1 MYLQGQ
7 MSTSIVRNPFW
18 LVSYN
23 QTTQINYLL
32 IYNRLLFTVCPKKM
46 SWTKEFVYLKYVR
59 VRHVPIKK
67 IIKPILVFLPDS
79 LYTSKIM

>member
-32 IYNRLLFTVCPKKM
+32 IYNSLLFTVCPKNVVDKGINPYM
-46 SWTKEFVYLKYVR
+46 YDRFFYLKLY
-59 VRHVPIKK
+59 
-67 IIKPILVFLPDS
+67 ILWYLN
-79 LYTSKIM
+79 YIHIKIM

>member
-32 IYNRLLFTVCPKKM
+32 IYNSLLFTVCPKNVVDKGINPTCM
-46 SWTKEFVYLKYVR
+46 IAFFTLSFIFYG
-59 VRHVPIKK
+59 I
-67 IIKPILVFLPDS
+67 
-79 LYTSKIM
+79 